1 MGISY
6 ELREVILIMKILK
19 DINREGFPKEL
30 TTHKVMWKVF
40 EDNSGA
46 LEISTVLKNRNRTN
60 HLNVK
65 HLQFRYYVTRGLL
78 GVRHKEDS
86 SRGTGH
92 DPTSLNHGKG
102 EDRIALDVILNI
114 EI

>member
-6 ELREVILIMKILK
+6 ELSEVILIMQILK
-19 DINREGFPKEL
+19 DINREGFHIEF

-40 EDNSGA
+40 EDNSGV
-46 LEISTVLKNRNRTN
+46 LDISTVLKHRNRTN

-65 HLQFRYYVTRGLL
+65 HLQFRYYVNRGLL
-78 GVRHKEDS
+78 GVRHKEGR

-92 DPTSLNHGKG
+92 DPTSLNQGKG
-102 EDRIALDVILNI
+102 EDRITLDVILNI